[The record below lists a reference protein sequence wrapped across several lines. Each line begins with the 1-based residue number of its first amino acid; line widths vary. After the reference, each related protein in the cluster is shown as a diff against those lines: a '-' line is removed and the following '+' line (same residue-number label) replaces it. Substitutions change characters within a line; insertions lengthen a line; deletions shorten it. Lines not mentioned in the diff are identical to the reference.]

1 MSEEFVSDSIQR
13 VNPTELY
20 RHIQY
25 AIDTKR
31 APFIWGDPG
40 IGKSAIIQFIA
51 KKFGYHFEDV
61 RLSQIDS
68 VDLRGLPTKSY
79 DRFDDEETS
88 VENPER
94 GPIVEWAMP
103 DFLARARKAKIKENK
118 PTIFFFDEFNS
129 AMKNT
134 LAAAYQ
140 LVLDRRIGCFELAK
154 DDVVMAAGNFET
166 NGGVTTMMPTP
177 LANRFVHY
185 NLKVSAND
193 WLDFAHANK
202 IHPYIIAFIERNK
215 KALHTFNDDLV
226 GEDEKAFGT
235 PRSWHFGSDLLYRIL
250 KNEVKGSMF
259 DDEDDAELLYFEDNS
274 PTKKLTNDEL
284 IKDIRVAIAGCVG
297 KSLAQEFIS
306 FVKIGLNMPLPTDIL
321 DGKVTE
327 TDFFKQDDDI
337 SREYIM
343 ANSCIHELKI
353 RYDRFKELKKASSE
367 NENDTEIKAKFD
379 EASDIAYRSIENY
392 VTFAKKHFSSE
403 TFIFAIVQNMIRKH
417 KIQPM
422 PGKISKDAFELI
434 KTAYNRASMRGNKEA
449 A

>member
-40 IGKSAIIQFIA
+40 IGKSAIIQFVA
-51 KKFGYHFEDV
+51 RKFGYHFEDV

-79 DRFDDEETS
+79 DRFDDEEVS

-103 DFLARARKAKIKENK
+103 DFLSRARKAKLKDKK
-118 PTIFFFDEFNS
+118 PTLFFFDEFNS

-140 LVLDRRIGCFELAK
+140 LVLDRRIGCFDLGE
-154 DDVVMAAGNFET
+154 DDVVIAAGNFET

-185 NLKVSAND
+185 NLKVSPND
-193 WLDFAHANK
+193 WLDFAHATQ
-202 IHPYIIAFIERNK
+202 IHPYVIAFIERNK
-215 KALHTFNDDLV
+215 QALHTFNDDLV

-259 DDEDDAELLYFEDNS
+259 DDDDDAELLYFEDNS

-353 RYDRFKELKKASSE
+353 RYDRFKELKKSLAE
-367 NENDTEIKAKFD
+367 HPDDAEIKAKFD

-434 KTAYNRASMRGNKEA
+434 KNAYNRASMRGNKEA

>member
-1 MSEEFVSDSIQR
+1 MSEEVVANNLQT
-13 VNPTELY
+13 VNPSELY

-40 IGKSAIIQFIA
+40 IGKSAIIQYVA
-51 KKFGYHFEDV
+51 RKFGYHFEDV

-79 DRFDDEETS
+79 DRFDDEEVS

-103 DFLARARKAKIKENK
+103 DFLSRARKAKLQDKK
-118 PTIFFFDEFNS
+118 PTLFFFDEFNS

-140 LVLDRRIGCFELAK
+140 LVLDRRIGCFDLGEY
-154 DDVVMAAGNFET
+154 DVVIAAGNFET

-185 NLKVSAND
+185 NLKVSTND
-193 WLDFAHANK
+193 WLDFAHASK
-202 IHPYIIAFIERNK
+202 IHPYVIAFIERNK
-215 KALHTFNDDLV
+215 KKLHTFNDDLI

-250 KNEVKGSMF
+250 QNRVKGSMF
-259 DDEDDAELLYFEDNS
+259 DDDEEDGELLYFENNS
-274 PTKKLTNDEL
+274 PNRTLDNDEL

-297 KSLAQEFIS
+297 HALSQEFIA
-306 FVKIGLNMPLPTDIL
+306 FVKIGLNMPLPSDIL
-321 DGKVTE
+321 DGKVKE
-327 TDFFKQDDDI
+327 TDFFSQDDDI
-337 SREYIM
+337 SRQYIM

-353 RYDRFKELKKASSE
+353 RHESFQESKKALKE
-367 NENDTEIKAKFD
+367 HENDMDIQEKHNEN
-379 EASDIAYRSIENY
+379 SDVLYRSIENY

-403 TFIFAIVQNMIRKH
+403 TFIYAVVQNMIRKH

-422 PGKISKDAFELI
+422 PGKISKEAFELI
-434 KTAYNRASMRGNKEA
+434 KTAYNRASMRDKQA

>member
-1 MSEEFVSDSIQR
+1 MSEEVISNSLQTITP
-13 VNPTELY
+13 NELY

-40 IGKSAIIQFIA
+40 VGKSAIIQYVA

-79 DRFDDEETS
+79 DRFDDEEVS
-88 VENPER
+88 SENPER

-103 DFLARARKAKIKENK
+103 DFLARARAAKLKDGK
-118 PTIFFFDEFNS
+118 PTLFFFDEFNS

-140 LVLDRRIGCFELAK
+140 LVLDRRIGCFDLGEN
-154 DDVVMAAGNFET
+154 DVVLAAGNFET

-193 WLDFAHANK
+193 WLDFASVAK
-202 IHPYIIAFIERNK
+202 IHPYIIAYIERNK
-215 KALHTFNDDLV
+215 TDLHTFNDDV
-226 GEDEKAFGT
+226 IGEDEKAFAT

-250 KNEVKGSMF
+250 KNEVKGDMF
-259 DDEDDAELLYFEDNS
+259 ENDDDDNEMLYFENNTPS
-274 PTKKLTNDEL
+274 HQLSNDEL

-297 KSLAQEFIS
+297 KSLAQQFIA
-306 FVKIGLNMPLPTDIL
+306 FVKIGLNMPLPTKIL
-321 DGKVTE
+321 DGEIKE
-327 TDFFKQDDDI
+327 TDFFSQDDDI

-343 ANSCIHELKI
+343 ANSCLHELKN
-353 RYDRFKELKKASSE
+353 RHENYQELKKADKE
-367 NENDTEIKAKFD
+367 TPNDKDIEKRLA
-379 EASDIAYRSIENY
+379 EAGNTLYRSIENY
-392 VTFAKKHFSSE
+392 VTFAKKHFSGE

-422 PGKISKDAFELI
+422 PGKISEEAFGLIKDA
-434 KTAYNRASMRGNKEA
+434 YHRASMRNKEA